1 VLALAVLLALTVP
14 RMWQRGMF
22 LDGVTYAVLARNLAA
37 GEGTF
42 WVPSYSATVYRS
54 FFEQPP
60 LGVALQAAAFALFGD
75 HPWVERGYSVV
86 VLLLHGLVIAAIWRR
101 LLPRAYD
108 WLPVLFWVIPSI
120 VTWGAVNNMLENT
133 QSLFTSLA
141 VYLLFRGAAADSAG
155 RAAGWGMTGA
165 GAVAAAALVKGP
177 VGLFPLVV
185 PLLFVLLPVE
195 RQPKHWSALA
205 GGLLA
210 AAATVAAALA
220 FLPASRDALLAYFDR
235 HLFPAL
241 DPSRGGGWSVA
252 DVSRHLSVGIL
263 ARLAAAAG
271 LLWLVRR
278 RGRTAEV
285 SVWRPAAFFLAT
297 GLSASLP
304 LLVSQKMAGHYFI
317 ACVPFFALA
326 SGAAALPAVLSF
338 RRESPGPWARRV
350 PLLLAGGL
358 LVAIPA
364 VLVRHGTLEPRN
376 RDLIAAF
383 DRAAGVVPAG
393 ATVGTCRGS
402 AEDWGLVAY
411 AQRFMRLSLTFEDQ
425 PANEWFLRKDEA
437 CAVPAA
443 CTAAVGAPPI
453 ELYRCAVAPGRSGER

>member
-1 VLALAVLLALTVP
+1 
-14 RMWQRGMF
+14 M
-22 LDGVTYAVLARNLAA
+22 
-37 GEGTF
+37 
-42 WVPSYSATVYRS
+42 
-54 FFEQPP
+54 
-60 LGVALQAAAFALFGD
+60 
-75 HPWVERGYSVV
+75 
-86 VLLLHGLVIAAIWRR
+86 
-101 LLPRAYD
+101 
-108 WLPVLFWVIPSI
+108 
-120 VTWGAVNNMLENT
+120 
-133 QSLFTSLA
+133 
-141 VYLLFRGAAADSAG
+141 
-155 RAAGWGMTGA
+155 
-165 GAVAAAALVKGP
+165 
-177 VGLFPLVV
+177 
-185 PLLFVLLPVE
+185 
-195 RQPKHWSALA
+195 
-205 GGLLA
+205 
-210 AAATVAAALA
+210 
-220 FLPASRDALLAYFDR
+220 
-235 HLFPAL
+235 
-241 DPSRGGGWSVA
+241 A